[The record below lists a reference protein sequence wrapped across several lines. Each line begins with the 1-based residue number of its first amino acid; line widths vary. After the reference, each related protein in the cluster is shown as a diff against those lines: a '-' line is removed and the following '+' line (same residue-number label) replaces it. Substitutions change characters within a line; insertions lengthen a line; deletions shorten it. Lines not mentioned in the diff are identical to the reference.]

1 MTTEEVMAEV
11 NAALGEVAA
20 LPVQAEALAAA
31 SVLRR
36 ALARFRT
43 ADL

>member
-31 SVLRR
+31 SGLRR
-36 ALARFRT
+36 APTRFPT
-43 ADL
+43 AAL